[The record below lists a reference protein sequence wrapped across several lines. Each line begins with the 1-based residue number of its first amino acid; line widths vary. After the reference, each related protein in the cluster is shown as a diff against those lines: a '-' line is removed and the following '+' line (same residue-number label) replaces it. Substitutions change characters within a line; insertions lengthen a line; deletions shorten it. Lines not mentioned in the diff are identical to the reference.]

1 MAMTDGV
8 LKALVI
14 DDSPTDAR
22 ILSNLLSERL
32 QTEVEIAKDG
42 LEGLEKLCAGHFDL
56 AFLDLQM
63 PRMTGME
70 VLRKIRG
77 TPSTADLP
85 VIVITSNNDAQT
97 VRSLLEFKIFDYVIK
112 PYNTALVV
120 KRFTEK
126 LVPLRSCAVPPGA
139 DSAPR

>member
-1 MAMTDGV
+1 MTVTDGV

-22 ILSNLLSERL
+22 ILTNLLSKRL
-32 QTEVEIAKDG
+32 QTEVEVAKDG
-42 LEGLEKLCAGHFDL
+42 LAGLDKLSTGHFDL

-63 PRMTGME
+63 PAMSGLE

-77 TPSTADLP
+77 SASTIDLP
-85 VIVITSNNDAQT
+85 VIVISSTNDAET
-97 VRSLLEFKIFDYVIK
+97 VASLLQFKIFDYVIK
-112 PYNTALVV
+112 PYNTDLLV

-126 LVPLRSCAVPPGA
+126 LLPLRSPVAPP
-139 DSAPR
+139 D

>member
-1 MAMTDGV
+1 MTDGV

-22 ILSNLLSERL
+22 ILSNLLSKRL

-42 LEGLEKLCAGHFDL
+42 LEGLEKLGAGHFDL

-70 VLRKIRG
+70 VLRKIRAS
-77 TPSTADLP
+77 PSTADLP
-85 VIVITSNNDAQT
+85 VIVISGTNDAET

-112 PYNTALVV
+112 PYNTELIV
-120 KRFTEK
+120 KRFTAK
-126 LVPLRSCAVPPGA
+126 LVALRSGAVPPEGH
-139 DSAPR
+139 SAPQ

>member
-42 LEGLEKLCAGHFDL
+42 LEGLEKLGAGHFDL

-77 TPSTADLP
+77 TASTANLP
-85 VIVITSNNDAQT
+85 VIVITSDNDAQT
-97 VRSLLEFKIFDYVIK
+97 VRSLVEFKILDYVIK
-112 PYNTALVV
+112 PYNTALIV
-120 KRFTEK
+120 KRFSEK
-126 LVPLRSCAVPPGA
+126 LVPLRSCAAPPGA